1 MVAGRDAVWLRPRHR
16 GADCSAKQLASAR
29 EVAVRH
35 NGLRPFSDPSTELRP
50 CMSASTPLTT
60 TDTAANR
67 GYRRKALFAAAV
79 GYGLDGFDLLILSF
93 ALSGII
99 ASFGLSEVEAGSLS
113 TITLLGAVVGGIV
126 FGALADRHGR
136 VKVLTW
142 TVLIFAVFTGL
153 SAIAQGYW
161 DMAVYRFIAGIGI
174 GGEFGIGMAL
184 AAEAVRADQRARA
197 TSWVGVGFQ
206 LGVFAAAMVSAPVI
220 ALWGWR
226 ALFVIGLFPA
236 VFAFFIRRG
245 VEEPEAFVH
254 AVGDEDAASKR
265 IRQRESFACK
275 LGALV
280 KDRATVRIT
289 VALTTLTTVQNFGY
303 FGIIAWLPNYLS
315 EQMDLGVTKGS
326 LWTAVTVIGMLAG
339 ILIFGQLADRLG
351 RRPAFWIFQAGA
363 IVSILVYSQMTDP
376 TALLVGGLFMG
387 AFANGMLGG
396 HGALLAEMYPTEIRA
411 TAQNVIFNIGRAIG
425 GSAPVVIALLAGSL
439 GFGFALALLPT
450 IYVIQFLAMFLLP
463 EKRGI
468 ALE

>member
-1 MVAGRDAVWLRPRHR
+1 MPIRTGSVREAAV
-16 GADCSAKQLASAR
+16 G
-29 EVAVRH
+29 H

-50 CMSASTPLTT
+50 RMSASTPLTT
-60 TDTAANR
+60 TDAAANR
-67 GYRRKALFAAAV
+67 GWRSRALFAAAV

-113 TITLLGAVVGGIV
+113 TITLLGAVLGGIV

-161 DMAVYRFIAGIGI
+161 DMAAYRFIAGIGI

-254 AVGDEDAASKR
+254 AVGAGDAASKPDR
-265 IRQRESFACK
+265 RRESFADK

-280 KDRATVRIT
+280 KDRTTLRIT
-289 VALTTLTTVQNFGY
+289 VALTILTTVQNFGY
-303 FGIIAWLPNYLS
+303 FGIITWLPNYLS

-376 TALLVGGLFMG
+376 SALLLGGLFMG

-463 EKRGI
+463 EKRGVE
-468 ALE
+468 LE